1 MRDEKG
7 FTLIEVLIAVVLL
20 AIISVLVFQS
30 MGAMVGSKERF
41 ETREE
46 AYRGANVFMDRLTRE
61 LATTVLYGNVELLGV
76 SPNGEQSSK
85 SVFTAAN
92 NGDQDKLTF
101 DTLSHTR
108 YLKDAKE
115 SDLAEVTYFLEPQEQ
130 EEGQEGGAG
139 VGLYAI
145 KRRHK
150 CPLDTEPGE
159 KGQVSVLMTGVKE
172 LNFRYYDAAKTEYKD
187 EWDTTKLDFA
197 NRLPRAV
204 EITLVLQDPADEDN
218 SIRFMT
224 VALLEMSPGPND
236 F

>member
-1 MRDEKG
+1 MNQKG

-20 AIISVLVFQS
+20 AIISFLVYQS

-41 ETREE
+41 ETRED
-46 AYRGANVFMDRLTRE
+46 AYRSANVFMDRLTRE
-61 LATTVLYGNVELLGV
+61 LATAVLYGNVELLGV

-85 SVFTAAN
+85 SVFSAEN

-115 SDLAEVTYFLEPQEQ
+115 SDLAEVTYFLETQED
-130 EEGQEGGAG
+130 GD
-139 VGLYAI
+139 GLYAV
-145 KRRHK
+145 KRRLK
-150 CPLDTEPGE
+150 CPLDAEPGE
-159 KGQVSVLMTGVKE
+159 KGQVTVLMTGVKE

-204 EITLVLQDPADEDN
+204 EITLVLQDPVDEDN
-218 SIRFMT
+218 SLRFMT